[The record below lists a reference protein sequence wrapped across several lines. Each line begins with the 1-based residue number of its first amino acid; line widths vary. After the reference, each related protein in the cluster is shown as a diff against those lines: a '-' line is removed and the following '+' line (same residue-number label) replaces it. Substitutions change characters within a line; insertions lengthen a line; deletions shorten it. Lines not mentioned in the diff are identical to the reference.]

1 MTRHKQ
7 PRKVS
12 KAQIFRSVASSSA
25 IETGKPV
32 KVIEAELKAHKT
44 KRQELQLAF

>member
-7 PRKVS
+7 RRKVS